1 VLWSTIGLLFGA
13 LTERAMATQFGQS
26 MTARPLAH

>member
-1 VLWSTIGLLFGA
+1 VLWTTIGLLFGA
-13 LTERAMATQFGQS
+13 LTERTMATQFGPP